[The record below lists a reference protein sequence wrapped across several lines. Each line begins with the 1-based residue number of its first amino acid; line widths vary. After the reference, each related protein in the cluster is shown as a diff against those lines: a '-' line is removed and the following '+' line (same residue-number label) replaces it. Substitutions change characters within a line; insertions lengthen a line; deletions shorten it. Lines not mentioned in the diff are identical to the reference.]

1 MDVTFKRKLKFIKRD
16 LHRYDF
22 QSAIFLILNLSS
34 VRTSTLLIV
43 PSTFPKKHVIFLNTC

>member
-22 QSAIFLILNLSS
+22 QSAIILILNLSS
-34 VRTSTLLIV
+34 VRTGMLLIV
-43 PSTFPKKHVIFLNTC
+43 PSTFP